1 MKLNLPIHQ
10 TLSRLPG
17 VVPLLA
23 VALGFLPLTPC
34 AQAAPPVT
42 ADLALHLDAAQ
53 LTGLNDGDTVNTW
66 TDMSGLGNDAVRTG
80 GTPTYK
86 TGIINGQPVVRFGN
100 NNDDGFQFSRI
111 NTIRTVF
118 WVVKEN
124 SGVGTDNFLLGDTNS
139 YHFHRGGSNGPLW
152 GGYTEN
158 NIRNGTTKLMGTAI
172 NGESTS
178 LPSNSYQ
185 LISVVTTGNVEA
197 NQVTKDRVYRGTL
210 RGDIA
215 EILIYSRALTTEEE
229 ESVGSYLTDK
239 YGLVTAY
246 PPLGLT
252 VKLTNPTN
260 NQEFISGSS
269 VMASATVV
277 SGTGPFTVEFFVD
290 DISAGTAVTSDP
302 YTLDLG
308 PLANGSHTI
317 KATVTDSLLA
327 TDTSDVHTILVAPAS
342 PTTTVLATSG
352 TPSTYGQSVTFTA
365 TVSPTPS
372 GGTVQFY
379 DDANPIGGPVTVTA
393 GVAEYTTSAL
403 AVATHSIS
411 AEYSGFGISLS
422 SIASSLSQTVDQAQL
437 TVSADNKI
445 RAPGVSNP
453 ALTYTITGYQNG
465 ENFVT
470 ADVSGAPTVSTLA
483 DNLTPAGTYPIT
495 CTTGD
500 LAAANY
506 SFTSADGVLTIQA
519 GAPPVA
525 NGMLCWFDASSI
537 TGANGDPVTNWDD
550 LSGNGHHATTGG
562 GAVTLATN
570 EVNGLPAVQLR
581 SGGFLNSTAAPFP
594 TIVKEQYV
602 VVRSPNANW
611 NGGGSFFG
619 RKSDVFLS
627 VRGSSYNM
635 AGGTTGFWQDHH
647 PTTVVKNGIAP
658 APYPAVVNNNN
669 SQDKNGNFS
678 NGCRY
683 AIDDIT
689 QYMILK
695 ITVDN
700 DGVGNIGTYPYYQI
714 GKNEG
719 TGTMD
724 FDVAEIIGYDHALSV
739 TDEAILGAHL
749 GIKYGIS
756 AYVPVYEIVS
766 FGPGAVI
773 DQGASTITWTVAP
786 GTDVSSLSPT
796 YAVTIF
802 SLEDAAF
809 PSGSTRD
816 FTLPQTYTITSPDL
830 TPQKT
835 YTVTVIV
842 ATAPP
847 NDDFVNAIDLP
858 GNSGDRSGTGS
869 QYSTTEAGEPNING
883 ATGTVWFKWTAPS
896 NGDFTYGTLGSTAVG
911 GGEWD
916 AMIAIHSGS
925 SVDALTLVGGPQDTF
940 LEESM
945 TVAVTGGTT
954 YYIQAAGFENQAASD
969 IKLTWS
975 FVGSGGT
982 YDTWAAEQIP
992 EVTGGP
998 YGDSDNDSIPN
1009 LVEYALNLNPAA
1021 SDGAPGTLTGRVIS
1035 YSKRAEAVA
1044 NGDVTYE
1051 IETSPDL
1058 NNPWTTVTPDFEDG
1072 TTIYYT
1078 LPAGEEA
1085 IFGRLK
1091 VTIPSLEN

>member
-1 MKLNLPIHQ
+1 MKLNPSIHQ

-17 VVPLLA
+17 VAPLLA
-23 VALGFLPLTPC
+23 VALGFLSLTPG

-66 TDMSGLGNDAVRTG
+66 TDMSGLGNNAVRTG
-80 GTPTYK
+80 GSPTYK

-124 SGVGTDNFLLGDTNS
+124 SGVGTDNFLLGDSDS

-152 GGYTEN
+152 GGYTEGN
-158 NIRNGTTKLMGTAI
+158 VRSGTTKLMGTAI

-178 LPSNSYQ
+178 LPADSYQ

-197 NQVTKDRVYRGTL
+197 NQITKDRVYRGSL

-229 ESVGSYLTDK
+229 ESVGSYLADK
-239 YGLVTAY
+239 YGLATAY

-260 NQEFISGSS
+260 NQEFISGTP
-269 VMASATVV
+269 VTASATVV
-277 SGTGPFTVEFFVD
+277 SGTGPYTVEFFVD
-290 DISAGTAVTSDP
+290 DVSAGTAVTTDP
-302 YTLDLG
+302 YTLNLG
-308 PLANGSHTI
+308 VLANGSHTI
-317 KATVTDSLLA
+317 KATVTDDISD

-342 PTTTVLATSG
+342 STTTVLGTSG

-379 DDANPIGGPVTVTA
+379 NDGNPLGSPVTVTA
-393 GVAEYTTSAL
+393 GIAEYTTSAL

-411 AEYSGFGISLS
+411 AEYSGFGIFLS
-422 SIASSLSQTVDQAQL
+422 SSASSLSQTVDQAQL
-437 TVSADNKI
+437 TVTADNKI
-445 RAPGVSNP
+445 RAPGISNP
-453 ALTYTITGYQNG
+453 ALTYKITGYQNG
-465 ENFVT
+465 EN
-470 ADVSGAPTVSTLA
+470 AGSAGIAGAPELSTLA
-483 DNLTPAGTYPIT
+483 DNLSPVGTYPIT

-500 LAAANY
+500 LSAVNY
-506 SFTSADGVLTIQA
+506 SFTSADGVLSVQD

-537 TGANGDPVTNWDD
+537 TGANGDTVTNWDD
-550 LSGNGHHATTGG
+550 LSGNGHHATFGG
-562 GAVTLATN
+562 GSVTLATN
-570 EVNGLPAVQLR
+570 EVNSLPAVQLR
-581 SGGFLNSTAAPFP
+581 SGGFMNSTAAPFP
-594 TIVKEQYV
+594 SIVKEQYV
-602 VVRSPNANW
+602 IVRSPNATW

-619 RKSDVFLS
+619 RKSDDFLT

-635 AGGTTGFWQDHH
+635 ASGTTGFWQDHY
-647 PTTVVKNGIAP
+647 PTSVIKNGIAP
-658 APYPAVVNNNN
+658 APHPSVVNSSTN
-669 SQDKNGNFS
+669 QDKNGNFS
-678 NGCRY
+678 NGCGY

-724 FDVAEIIGYDHALSV
+724 FDVAEIIGYDHALST

-749 GIKYGIS
+749 GVKYGIA
-756 AYVPVYEIVS
+756 AYVPVYQILS

-773 DQGASTITWTVAP
+773 DQGAGTITWTVAP
-786 GTDVSSLSPT
+786 GTDVTSLSPT
-796 YAVTIF
+796 YAVTIY
-802 SLEDAAF
+802 SLGDAAH

-842 ATAPP
+842 AGPPP
-847 NDDFVNAIDLP
+847 NDDFADAIVLP
-858 GNSGDRSGTGS
+858 GNSGDRTGTGS
-869 QYSTTEAGEPNING
+869 RYSTTESGEPDING
-883 ATGTVWFKWTAPS
+883 ANGTVWFKWVAPS

-916 AMIAIHSGS
+916 AMISIHTGS
-925 SVDALTLVGGPQDTF
+925 SVNALTTVGGPKDTF

-954 YYIQAAGFENQAASD
+954 YYIQAAGFDNQAASD

-982 YDTWAAEQIP
+982 YDSWASAQSP

-998 YGDSDNDSIPN
+998 FGDSDNDLIPN
-1009 LVEYALNLNPAA
+1009 LVEYALNLDPAA
-1021 SDGAPGTLTGRVIS
+1021 SDGAPGTLNNRVIS
-1035 YSKRAEAVA
+1035 FAKRPEAVA

-1058 NNPWTTVTPDFEDG
+1058 NDPWTTVTPDFEDG

-1078 LPAGEEA
+1078 LPANAGE
-1085 IFGRLK
+1085 IYGRLK
-1091 VTIPSLEN
+1091 VTIPSPGS